1 VAAVQRVL
9 DELAAVLEQIRA
21 ELPARA
27 RQMMQRVEVELAGK
41 LADDAV
47 RGPWSA
53 CFAAWSQVLAE
64 VQAHG

>member
-1 VAAVQRVL
+1 VQRVL
-9 DELAAVLEQIRA
+9 DELAAVLEQIYA

-27 RQMMQRVEVELAGK
+27 RQVMQCIQVELAGK

-47 RGPWSA
+47 QVPWSA
-53 CFAAWSQVLAE
+53 CIAAWNQVLAK